1 MARIRTLLLTTVA
14 LLLVLLY
21 FPVLPTQAE
30 PPSLTNALFLVT
42 DNASHTELAVQPVDR
57 VSLQA
62 LGDYAP
68 LSLGHHYTAAISP
81 DRNTMAAV
89 VWPSD
94 RQTGGVLHIIDLT
107 TWNDRVTT
115 ATFDHTIKALHF
127 GPEGET
133 LFWVQST
140 GTAYDPSQV
149 YAVFGCDVRACD
161 SATSWVELPAGLW
174 PFQAR
179 LLDSGFQLAIFGIPV
194 DTNYLASDAPQ
205 VVVIDLRERQ
215 LTASV
220 TVNGFIAGQQVLS
233 SSDDQTPVE
242 YAYNLPG
249 LAWDLDANLLYI
261 LYPATPELT
270 VVDLAAGSVAR
281 QTDFAGRKVTWYAK
295 LSSGFQHLGIV
306 NERNNHLYFS
316 TIEQQAPSESD
327 EEATA
332 ASLPLGIQMVD
343 SETMEKVGEISL
355 PLYEMALSPDGR
367 YLFATGMSHVWTQDS
382 DEVSYAGLYILD
394 AANLET
400 VKHIETNN
408 QTVSLHGFS
417 PDGRYAYVSFHDADA
432 DSTGTVMQVIDLT
445 TLNLTANRMLPA
457 GYSALLGTV
466 NTVPW

>member
-1 MARIRTLLLTTVA
+1 MARIRRLLLTTIA

-21 FPVLPTQAE
+21 FPILPIQAE
-30 PPSLTNALFLVT
+30 PSSLTNALFLVT
-42 DNASHTELAVQPVDR
+42 DNATHTELAVQPVDR

-81 DRNTMAAV
+81 DRSTMAAV

-94 RQTGGVLHIIDLT
+94 RQTGGVLHIIDLI
-107 TWNDRVTT
+107 TWNDRVIT
-115 ATFDHTIKALHF
+115 ATFDHTITALHF
-127 GPEGET
+127 GPDGET
-133 LFWVQST
+133 LFWMQPT
-140 GTAYDPSQV
+140 GAPYESPQV
-149 YAVFGCDVRACD
+149 YAVFRCAVRACD
-161 SATSWVELPAGLW
+161 SATPWVELPAGLW

-194 DTNYLASDAPQ
+194 DTNYLTSDAPQ

-220 TVNGFIAGQQVLS
+220 TVNGMIAGQQALS
-233 SSDDQTPVE
+233 SSDDQTPGE
-242 YAYNLPG
+242 YEYNLPG
-249 LAWDLDANLLYI
+249 LAWSLDANRLYI
-261 LYPATPELT
+261 LHPTTDQLT
-270 VVDLAAGSVAR
+270 VIDLAAGTVAR
-281 QTDFAGRKVTWYAK
+281 QIDFANRKVAWYAK

-306 NERNNHLYFS
+306 NERDNSLYFS
-316 TIEQQAPSESD
+316 TLERQAPSESD
-327 EEATA
+327 EEVAAAT
-332 ASLPLGIQMVD
+332 LPLGIQMID
-343 SETMEKVGEISL
+343 PGTMEKAGKISL

-367 YLFATGMSHVWTQDS
+367 YLLATGMSHVWTQDS

-417 PDGRYAYVSFHDADA
+417 ADGRYAYVSFHDTHADNA
-432 DSTGTVMQVIDLT
+432 GSVMQVIDLT
-445 TLNLTANRMLPA
+445 TLNVAANRMLPA
-457 GYSALLGTV
+457 GYSTLLGTV
-466 NTVPW
+466 NTIPW